1 MTKYAVSILW
11 MLAVLF
17 GGVVHAAREGVRVDM
32 EGTAIIG
39 DNELPKVLYVVP
51 WKDRKASDVTGPLVS
66 LPPDAAI
73 APVLPEE
80 FRRRLRF
87 RNEVPAADR

>member
-11 MLAVLF
+11 MLAVLI
-17 GGVVHAAREGVRVDM
+17 GGVVQAAQEGVRVDM

-39 DNELPKVLYVVP
+39 DKELPKVLYVVP
-51 WKDRKASDVTGPLVS
+51 WKDRKTSDASGPSVS
-66 LPPDAAI
+66 LPADAAI

-87 RNEVPAADR
+87 RSEVPAADH

>member
-1 MTKYAVSILW
+1 MTKYTVLILW
-11 MLAVLF
+11 TLAVLF
-17 GGVVHAAREGVRVDM
+17 GGVAHAAREGVRIDM

-39 DNELPKVLYVVP
+39 DKELPKVLYVVP
-51 WKDRKASDVTGPLVS
+51 WKDSKASDVSRPSVS
-66 LPPDAAI
+66 LPADAAI

-87 RNEVPAADR
+87 RGEVHAADR

>member
-11 MLAVLF
+11 ILIVLF
-17 GGVVHAAREGVRVDM
+17 GGAVHATEEGVRIDM

-39 DNELPKVLYVVP
+39 DKELPKVLYVVP
-51 WKDRKASDVTGPLVS
+51 WKDRKASDTSGPSVS
-66 LPPDAAI
+66 LPADAAI

-87 RNEVPAADR
+87 RSEVPAADH